1 MDRLP
6 TSNGSLHVSNAKW
19 LVKDR
24 SIFWII
30 IALIGP
36 VLPITVRSQSSCSV
50 RLPEWTNIV
59 PLPCDVAQ
67 IAHEPVLNELN
78 DMGKLSSLISTRSG
92 VHSSVMATNRE
103 LAQSLVCAL
112 KRHSCADSNE
122 RKARFALLNKVN
134 SIGEQL
140 KYTAVNVSQL
150 YNLYS
155 SIQSAYRE
163 YNLTIAN
170 ALEGT

>member
-6 TSNGSLHVSNAKW
+6 TSNGSLHVSNANW
-19 LVKDR
+19 LVRDR
-24 SIFWII
+24 SFFWII

-36 VLPITVRSQSSCSV
+36 VLPITVRSQSSCSI
-50 RLPEWTNIV
+50 RLSEWTNIV
-59 PLPCDVAQ
+59 SLPYDVAQ
-67 IAHEPVLNELN
+67 IPPEPILNELN

-92 VHSSVMATNRE
+92 VYSSVMATNRE

-122 RKARFALLNKVN
+122 KNARLALLNKVN
-134 SIGEQL
+134 SIREQL

-150 YNLYS
+150 YN
-155 SIQSAYRE
+155 I
-163 YNLTIAN
+163 
-170 ALEGT
+170 